1 MRAELGALS
10 LAAVAAFVGGAA
22 AGRPPADVVATGIA
36 RPLQLALD
44 PEGRL
49 VVLGPGAAGDAAG
62 EIVRVPLDRGGSLD
76 LSGAPRVR
84 IPFARGPRPFSLGSL
99 AVEPRSGDMFL
110 GEENGSRIY
119 RLSADAGLTLY
130 AVGLHRLAGGGTL
143 AFDGVGRLLVVDYA
157 DPSIDSPAER
167 PGPPGF
173 EWLRDEDY
181 RGPLLLRLD
190 LDPEVGLPRDLER
203 AAPLFPR
210 GWGGRAGGGL
220 LPRLI
225 SVAAGPTGAVFAL
238 GSMGQV
244 FRVSST
250 GELEPLAR
258 LPLGQYQRISMVAT
272 PDGSL
277 LVSGGFHIGRVFR
290 VAPDGQVSTL
300 AQDLADPEGIA
311 LDRAGRVYVAESALH
326 RIVRLRL
333 PPP

>member
-1 MRAELGALS
+1 M
-10 LAAVAAFVGGAA
+10 
-22 AGRPPADVVATGIA
+22 
-36 RPLQLALD
+36 
-44 PEGRL
+44 
-49 VVLGPGAAGDAAG
+49 
-62 EIVRVPLDRGGSLD
+62 
-76 LSGAPRVR
+76 
-84 IPFARGPRPFSLGSL
+84 
-99 AVEPRSGDMFL
+99 
-110 GEENGSRIY
+110 
-119 RLSADAGLTLY
+119 
-130 AVGLHRLAGGGTL
+130 
-143 AFDGVGRLLVVDYA
+143 
-157 DPSIDSPAER
+157 
-167 PGPPGF
+167 
-173 EWLRDEDY
+173 
-181 RGPLLLRLD
+181 
-190 LDPEVGLPRDLER
+190 PRDLER

-225 SVAAGPTGAVFAL
+225 SVAAAPTGAVFAL

-272 PDGSL
+272 PDGSV

-311 LDRAGRVYVAESALH
+311 LDPAGRVYVAESALH